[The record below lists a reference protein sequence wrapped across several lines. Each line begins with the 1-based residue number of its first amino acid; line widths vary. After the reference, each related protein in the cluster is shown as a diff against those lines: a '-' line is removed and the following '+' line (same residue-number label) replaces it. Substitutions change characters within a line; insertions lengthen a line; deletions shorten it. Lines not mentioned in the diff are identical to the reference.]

1 METANATQQ
10 PVQVVVAKSEK
21 SMGLAVVLSAI
32 FGPLGL
38 FYSSI
43 IGGFVMMAVSFVVGF
58 ITLGFGL
65 IVTWPTCILWAYL
78 STKRYNAKLAS
89 ASMVM

>member
-1 METANATQQ
+1 METVNTAQQ
-10 PVQVVVAKSEK
+10 PIQVVVAKSEK
-21 SMGLAVVLSAI
+21 SIGLAVVLTAI

-43 IGGFVMMAVSFVVGF
+43 IGGFVMLAVSFVVGL

-65 IVTWPTCILWAYL
+65 IVTWPTCIFWAYMA
-78 STKRYNAKLAS
+78 TKRYNAKLAADS
-89 ASMVM
+89 VAM

>member
-1 METANATQQ
+1 
-10 PVQVVVAKSEK
+10 
-21 SMGLAVVLSAI
+21 MGLAVVLSAI

-43 IGGFVMMAVSFVVGF
+43 VGGFVMLAVSFVVGL

-65 IVTWPTCILWAYL
+65 IVTWPVCIFWAYMA
-78 STKRYNAKLAS
+78 TKRYNAKLS
-89 ASMVM
+89 AGSLAM

>member
-1 METANATQQ
+1 
-10 PVQVVVAKSEK
+10 
-21 SMGLAVVLSAI
+21 MGLAVVLAAI

-43 IGGFVMMAVSFVVGF
+43 VGGFVMLAVSFVVGL

-65 IVTWPTCILWAYL
+65 IVTWPVCIFWAYMA
-78 STKRYNAKLAS
+78 TKRYSAKLS
-89 ASMVM
+89 AGSLAM